1 MSLTM
6 RSLQLWSMGST
17 LELPDPLFAQLTQRS
32 ASAPVILKQPLGTLE
47 EQGLGNAGLFALF
60 DA

>member
-1 MSLTM
+1 MH
-6 RSLQLWSMGST
+6 ST
-17 LELPDPLFAQLTQRS
+17 LELPDPLFARLTQRS
-32 ASAPVILKQPLGTLE
+32 ASAPVILKQPLRTLE

>member
-1 MSLTM
+1 M
-6 RSLQLWSMGST
+6 RSLQLWSMHST
-17 LELPDPLFAQLTQRS
+17 LELPDPLFARLTQRS
-32 ASAPVILKQPLGTLE
+32 ASAPVILKQPLRILK